1 MEKQKNLD
9 PHRTQAIAWRD
20 GQKKEIVVKCLNH
33 PSVVAAMD
41 DAAKANTGEMVLWG
55 ARKLRELG
63 MAGKLNINEPTIFGD
78 PEEVKQ
84 LKEQLA
90 DLEQQLKAAQGG
102 EVPYIDTINSQQ
114 HLLEFYRHIVDRV
127 GFVVDEEK
135 FRFRKKD
142 NAIWINPLDR

>member
-84 LKEQLA
+84 LK
-90 DLEQQLKAAQGG
+90 AAQGG

-114 HLLEFYRHIVDRV
+114 HLLEFYRHIVDRA